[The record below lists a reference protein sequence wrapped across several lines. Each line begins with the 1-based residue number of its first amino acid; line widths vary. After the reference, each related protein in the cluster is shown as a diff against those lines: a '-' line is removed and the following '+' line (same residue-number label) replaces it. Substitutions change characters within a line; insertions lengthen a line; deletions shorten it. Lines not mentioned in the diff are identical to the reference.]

1 VKVFISA
8 DIEGIAGVMRPEQCN
23 PAHADYAA
31 ARELMEQEV
40 NAAIDGA
47 FAGGA
52 TEVTVADSH
61 AMMQNLRA
69 ERIDARARLVQGK
82 PRGLS
87 MVEGLQHQRYDGLM
101 FIGYHSA
108 AGERGVLAHTING
121 RAFYRVS
128 LNGEAVGESDLYAA
142 AAAELNVPL
151 WLVSGDDELQRW
163 IAERYPQSGYVC
175 VKRALSQT
183 AAESL
188 SPQRA
193 RAEIRERAMQQVRQG
208 ARLPVER
215 RFMPPYRL
223 TLMAAKPVL
232 ADLFSLVPGVERQDA
247 LTVAFDSDNMAA
259 PIRLLSVF
267 SYLATTQS

>member
-1 VKVFISA
+1 
-8 DIEGIAGVMRPEQCN
+8 
-23 PAHADYAA
+23 
-31 ARELMEQEV
+31 MEQEV

-69 ERIDARARLVQGK
+69 DRIDGRARLVQGK

-108 AGERGVLAHTING
+108 AGEHGVLAHTING

-128 LNGEAVGESDLYAA
+128 LNGETVGESDLYAA
-142 AAAELNVPL
+142 AAAEVNVPL

-175 VKRALSQT
+175 VKRAISQT

-193 RAEIRERAMQQVRQG
+193 RAEIRERAMQQVRRAG
-208 ARLPVER
+208 SCRWNAASCRLI
-215 RFMPPYRL
+215 
-223 TLMAAKPVL
+223 
-232 ADLFSLVPGVERQDA
+232 G
-247 LTVAFDSDNMAA
+247 
-259 PIRLLSVF
+259 
-267 SYLATTQS
+267 

>member
-1 VKVFISA
+1 
-8 DIEGIAGVMRPEQCN
+8 M
-23 PAHADYAA
+23 
-31 ARELMEQEV
+31 
-40 NAAIDGA
+40 
-47 FAGGA
+47 
-52 TEVTVADSH
+52 
-61 AMMQNLRA
+61 
-69 ERIDARARLVQGK
+69 
-82 PRGLS
+82 
-87 MVEGLQHQRYDGLM
+87 
-101 FIGYHSA
+101 
-108 AGERGVLAHTING
+108 
-121 RAFYRVS
+121 
-128 LNGEAVGESDLYAA
+128 VGESDLYAA
-142 AAAELNVPL
+142 MAAELNVPL

-259 PIRLLSVF
+259 QINLLSVF

>member
-1 VKVFISA
+1 MKVFISA

-52 TEVTVADSH
+52 TEVTVADS
-61 AMMQNLRA
+61 LRA

-101 FIGYHSA
+101 CIGYHSA

-163 IAERYPQSGYVC
+163 IAERYPHAGYVC
-175 VKRALSQT
+175 VKRAISQT

-259 PIRLLSVF
+259 QIRLLSVF

>member
-1 VKVFISA
+1 MDKRNLATVEQMWRREVEAATTYRHLA
-8 DIEGIAGVMRPEQCN
+8 DREQDQKRKEILLRLVDQEEK
-23 PAHADYAA
+23 HA
-31 ARELMEQEV
+31 ARW
-40 NAAIDGA
+40 
-47 FAGGA
+47 
-52 TEVTVADSH
+52 
-61 AMMQNLRA
+61 A
-69 ERIDARARLVQGK
+69 ERLFAATGK
-82 PRGLS
+82 QPDRKEVERGLS

-259 PIRLLSVF
+259 QIRLLSVF